1 MLKMKKTLGI
11 LLAVCFLMSV
21 TVATVGASTVSI
33 PKEVKGNNLVKGENV
48 YIKNLVVAKN
58 LVIIKIN
65 NVRHHLKHAH
75 NHLKHVHHHFPK
87 IAAAGLN
94 NPSTATTATV

>member
-11 LLAVCFLMSV
+11 LLAVCFLMSI

-33 PKEVKGNNLVKGENV
+33 PKEVKGNSLVKGENV
-48 YIKNLVVAKN
+48 YIKNLVVEKK
-58 LVIIKIN
+58 LIIIKIN
-65 NVRHHLKHAH
+65 NVHHHLKHA
-75 NHLKHVHHHFPK
+75 HHHFPK

-94 NPSTATTATV
+94 NPSTATNTTATNTTVCT